1 MVMNAITLWESY
13 KLPVA
18 FYQENHTPLIAK
30 HLLGK
35 VLVSNI
41 NQVLTAGRIIET
53 EAYHG
58 INDKASHA
66 FQGRRTTRTEV
77 MFEKGGIAYVY
88 LCYGI
93 HQLFNVVTGE
103 KDIPAAVLI
112 RALEPLI
119 GVDTMLYRLQKSTID
134 HSLTRGPGNLS
145 RALGIHKKHSGFS
158 LQGPELFIADD
169 GFKIS
174 KSAIGITPRIGV
186 DYAGKD
192 AALPYRFIIKN
203 NPWLS
208 GKKIVNQTG

>member
-1 MVMNAITLWESY
+1 MVMNAITLWESD
-13 KLPVA
+13 KLPEA
-18 FYQENHTPLIAK
+18 FYQEKNTPLIAK

-77 MFEKGGIAYVY
+77 MFKKGGIAYVY

-103 KDIPAAVLI
+103 KDIPTAVLI

-119 GVDTMLYRLQKSTID
+119 GVDTMLHRLQKSTMD

-145 RALGIHKKHSGFS
+145 KALGIHKKHSGIS
-158 LQGPELFIADD
+158 LTGPELFIADD
-169 GFKIS
+169 GFNLS

-208 GKKIVNQTG
+208 GKKLVNQTG